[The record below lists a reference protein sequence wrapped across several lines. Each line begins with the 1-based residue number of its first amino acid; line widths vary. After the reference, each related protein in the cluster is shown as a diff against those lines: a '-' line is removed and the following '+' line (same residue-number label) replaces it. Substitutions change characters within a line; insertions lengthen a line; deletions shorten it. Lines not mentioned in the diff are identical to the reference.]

1 MVDARLREL
10 ERAANE
16 SPDDARAWLQ
26 LGRALR
32 LSQRHADARIAFTRA
47 RAADPCDLEAR
58 AEVDPSS
65 EELAAMRPV
74 AQPATGSVATTMA
87 AFSADGELLAAG
99 GTSSR
104 AVVWSTRTWAEVA
117 VLEGVPQPVAA
128 LAFSPDGLWIACA
141 GREGEVALWPTDSL
155 ATTARDRLVA
165 AAWSQQVDGL
175 LADLAWL
182 PHGRQLVAAGAGLSL
197 IDASSH
203 EVSRDL
209 PEMLL
214 TTPWNAVTVAPR
226 PDRSGSC
233 VALAGGDGRVVL
245 YDPESGDWVGQHPV
259 HDGEA
264 TSVAFSGDGAVVVSG
279 GTDGDVVVIHGAGG
293 EPVSRVRLVDSSR
306 FERDVSSLV
315 RTRGVLG
322 HRPAGANAGVV
333 DLSLTWHA
341 GFVAVTTGSGD
352 IHVLALGA
360 DSLAEVCRHRGPAHF
375 LGTLCWNRSGTL
387 LATARGSLS
396 LLGVPCEPQAPE
408 LGGGLGPA
416 GIECDVPPPQDDWLV

>member
-10 ERAANE
+10 ERAATE

-32 LSQRHADARIAFTRA
+32 LSQRHMDARSAFTRA
-47 RAADPCDLEAR
+47 RVADPCDLEAR
-58 AEVDPSS
+58 AEADPSA
-65 EELAAMRPV
+65 EEVAAMRPV
-74 AQPATGSVATTMA
+74 AQPATGSVATTVA
-87 AFSADGELLAAG
+87 AFSTDGGFLAAG

-104 AVVWSTRTWAEVA
+104 VVVWSTRTWAEVA
-117 VLEGVPQPVAA
+117 VLEGVPQPVTA
-128 LAFSPDGLWIACA
+128 LAFSPDGRWLACA
-141 GREGEVALWPTDSL
+141 GREGEVALWATDSL
-155 ATTARDRLVA
+155 AMAARDRLVGV
-165 AAWSQQVDGL
+165 AWSQRVDGI

-182 PHGRQLVAAGAGLSL
+182 PHGRQLVAAGAGLWL
-197 IDASSH
+197 IDVSSH

-214 TTPWNAVTVAPR
+214 TKAWNAVAAAPR
-226 PDRSGSC
+226 PDRSGSS

-245 YDPESGDWVGQHPV
+245 YDPESGDWVGQQPV
-259 HDGEA
+259 HDGEV

-279 GTDGDVVVIHGAGG
+279 GTDGDVVVIDGAGG
-293 EPVSRVRLVDSSR
+293 EPVSRVRLVDPSR
-306 FERDVSSLV
+306 FEQDVAPLV
-315 RTRGVLG
+315 MTRGVLG

-360 DSLAEVCRHRGPAHF
+360 DSQAEVCRHGGPAHF

-396 LLGVPCEPQAPE
+396 LLGVSSEPQASE
-408 LGGGLGPA
+408 LRDGLGPA